1 VSLSAPRSSGPGGG
15 GLRDQELT
23 GAGEVSARGSGP
35 AIWWAR
41 RDLRLGDNPALAA
54 AIRAGGG
61 EVLALFVLDPLPL
74 RDAGPARRAYLARCL
89 AALDQETG
97 GRLVLRRG
105 DPREVVPDLAAE
117 VGATTVV
124 ATADYGP
131 YGRRRDRAVRDRLAV
146 GGRRLAYVGTP
157 YAVPPGRLR
166 TRDGRPF
173 SVFTPYYRAWLTQEI
188 PPPSPPP
195 ATVAWCQAP
204 SRPTVGELLAELD
217 CATTDLPAAGER
229 AAMAR
234 FEEFLAEAAGVYDR
248 RRDQPGE
255 PSTSRLSAALRFGCL
270 HPRQLLARLEDRRAT
285 PERVGGGGGRGLE
298 AFRRQLVWR
307 EFYADVLY
315 AHPESTQR
323 PLVAAFDRLVVDR
336 DARAADRL
344 VAWQTGRTGYPI
356 VDAGMRQLARE
367 AWMHNRVRMIVASF
381 LVKDLHLDWR
391 VGEAFFRRH
400 LADFDL
406 ANNVLGWQWVAGCGT
421 DAAPFYRVFNPVL
434 QGRRFDPEGTYVRRY
449 VPELASLDAEAI
461 HEPWRVGGVAG
472 YPAPIVDHLAERDEA
487 LRRWQALRSGS
498 EGGGPAGDPVDGAT
512 VGTMGGGP
520 GTGTARGAR
529 ATRRPTDG
537 AGRTR
542 EG

>member
-1 VSLSAPRSSGPGGG
+1 MT
-15 GLRDQELT
+15 ET
-23 GAGEVSARGSGP
+23 GP

-41 RDLRLGDNPALAA
+41 RDLRLGDNPALGAA
-54 AIRAGGG
+54 LRAGGG
-61 EVLALFVLDPLPL
+61 EALALFVLDPVPL

-105 DPREVVPDLAAE
+105 DPREVVPALAAE
-117 VGATTVV
+117 VGAKTVV

-131 YGRRRDRAVRDRLAV
+131 YGRRRDRAVRDRLAAA
-146 GGRRLAYVGTP
+146 GRRLAYVGTP

-166 TRDGRPF
+166 TREGRPF
-173 SVFTPYYRAWLTQEI
+173 SVFTPYYRAWLQSEI
-188 PPPSPPP
+188 PPPSPAP
-195 ATVAWCQAP
+195 APVAWKEAPSSPTVAD
-204 SRPTVGELLAELD
+204 LLADLD
-217 CATTDLPAAGER
+217 GDGPAATALPVAGER

-234 FEEFLAEAAGVYDR
+234 FEEFLADAAGAYDR

-270 HPRQLLARLEDRRAT
+270 HPRQLLARLDEQCGPSDQ
-285 PERVGGGGGRGLE
+285 PGGGAARGLE

-315 AHPESTQR
+315 AHPESTKR
-323 PLVAAFDRLVVDR
+323 PLVPAFDRLVVDR
-336 DARAADRL
+336 DGRAADRL

-391 VGEAFFRRH
+391 AGEAWFRHH

-434 QGRRFDPEGTYVRRY
+434 QGRRFDPDGTYVRRY

-472 YPAPIVDHLAERDEA
+472 YPAPIVDHLTERDEA

-498 EGGGPAGDPVDGAT
+498 EGGVPAGDPVDGAT
-512 VGTMGGGP
+512 VGTMEGGP
-520 GTGTARGAR
+520 GSGTARGAR
-529 ATRRPTDG
+529 ATRRPTDR